1 MRPSR
6 GGEDVIGRRE
16 RGTQA
21 VWLSDNQN
29 RVAKAEGKETGE
41 KTVLEAGPCHSHWA
55 SWPGLGPPKM
65 GTTLRAKESE
75 AQQRP
80 SASHLYSEGPVSTAA
95 LQEV

>member
-1 MRPSR
+1 M
-6 GGEDVIGRRE
+6 
-16 RGTQA
+16 

-29 RVAKAEGKETGE
+29 RVAEAEGKETGE

-80 SASHLYSEGPVSTAA
+80 SASHLYSEGPVSTATF
-95 LQEV
+95 QEVWARP